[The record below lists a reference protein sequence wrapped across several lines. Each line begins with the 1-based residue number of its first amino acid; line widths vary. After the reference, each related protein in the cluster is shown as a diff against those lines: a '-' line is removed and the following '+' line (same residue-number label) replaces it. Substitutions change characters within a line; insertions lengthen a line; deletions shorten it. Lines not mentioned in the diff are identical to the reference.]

1 MIHFFFMGIIGI
13 VLFIVIDLVIKILVK
28 FGVSVLSF
36 IYAFSIIVVVS
47 FVIEIQ
53 QKMTG
58 AGNMEFADQL
68 F

>member
-1 MIHFFFMGIIGI
+1 MGIIGI

-47 FVIEIQ
+47 FVVEIQ
-53 QKMTG
+53 HKMTG
-58 AGNMEFADQL
+58 AGNIGFADQL